1 MELNLVQ
8 NINLIFNLNHR
19 IREYKMRIFKVLFLS
34 ITLSLVFT
42 SSHKFN
48 QPFIDVAKSANP
60 SVVSIITEIEVTQRP
75 FNPFFNDPFFE
86 EFFPEFKQKGQ
97 TLGSGVI
104 IDKEGYII
112 TNNHVVDNADKIKV
126 ILYDKTELEAEIVGV
141 DPFSDLAVIKISS
154 NTIFPEINIG
164 DSNMLSV
171 GEWVVAIGSPFG
183 LHLNHTVT
191 AGIISAVG
199 RSNVISKLSYEDFI
213 QHDAAINPGNSGG
226 ALLNLDG
233 ELVGINTAIATD
245 GYSKSNAG
253 VGFAIPINQAKRVF
267 EDIINDG
274 EVSRGWLGVQIQG
287 IDDSMAEALNLE
299 SKEGAL
305 IVSVVEDSPADKAG
319 LKEDD
324 IIIRVDNKTI
334 ESDKDLMRTVSSK
347 HPGDFTN
354 FTIIREDQK
363 LRISVTLGT
372 RPLNDEVSSNDQRED
387 AENDVLGL
395 KVSNIKNRT
404 GVKITSVKNGS
415 AAYKNGLA
423 VNDIILKIGRTPTNS
438 IEDYE
443 EIIDK
448 YSVGDVIM
456 IRIERNGNQSVRA
469 FNIN

>member
-8 NINLIFNLNHR
+8 NINFIFSLKHI
-19 IREYKMRIFKVLFLS
+19 IRECEMRIFKILFIS
-34 ITLSLVFT
+34 ITLSLAFA
-42 SSHKFN
+42 SNHKFN

-60 SVVSIITEIEVTQRP
+60 SVVSIITEIEVTQRQ

-141 DPFSDLAVIKISS
+141 DPFSDLAVIKIT
-154 NTIFPEINIG
+154 NDTIFPEINIG
-164 DSNMLSV
+164 NSSILSV

-191 AGIISAVG
+191 AGIVSAVG

-287 IDDSMAEALNLE
+287 IDESIAEALNLE
-299 SKEGAL
+299 SKQGAL
-305 IVSVVEDSPADKAG
+305 IISVVEDSPADKAG
-319 LKEDD
+319 LREDD

-354 FTIIREDQK
+354 FAIIREDQK

-372 RPLNDEVSSNDQRED
+372 RPSNNEVDFNNESED
-387 AENDVLGL
+387 VEDDILGL
-395 KVSNIKNRT
+395 KISNIKNRN
-404 GVKITSVKNGS
+404 GVKIISVKNGS
-415 AAYKNGLA
+415 VAYKNGLA
-423 VNDIILKIGRTPTNS
+423 VNDIILKIGRTLINS

-443 EIIDK
+443 EVINK
-448 YSVGDVIM
+448 YSAGSIIM
-456 IRIERNGNQSVRA
+456 IRIERNGNPSVRA

>member
-1 MELNLVQ
+1 MKL
-8 NINLIFNLNHR
+8 
-19 IREYKMRIFKVLFLS
+19 FKFFYLS
-34 ITLSLVFT
+34 IIILSCVFANN
-42 SSHKFN
+42 HKFN
-48 QPFIDVAKSANP
+48 QPFIDVAESANP

-86 EFFPEFKQKGQ
+86 EFFPEFKQRGQ

-112 TNNHVVDNADKIKV
+112 TNNHVIDNADKIKV

-141 DPFSDLAVIKISS
+141 DPFSDLAVIKVNSDLVLSQISM
-154 NTIFPEINIG
+154 G

-191 AGIISAVG
+191 AGIVSAVG
-199 RSNVISKLSYEDFI
+199 RSNVISRLSYEDFI

-267 EDIINDG
+267 EDLINDG
-274 EVSRGWLGVQIQG
+274 EVSRGWLGVQIQA
-287 IDDSMAEALNLE
+287 IDESIAKALNLDN
-299 SKEGAL
+299 KEGAL

-319 LKEDD
+319 LEEDD
-324 IIIRVDNKTI
+324 IIIKVDNKI
-334 ESDKDLMRTVSSK
+334 IKSDKDLMRTVSSK

-354 FTIIREDQK
+354 FTIIREDQR
-363 LRISVTLGT
+363 LRISVTLGE
-372 RPLNDEVSSNDQRED
+372 RPTNGEMDSNNQNQQSESDL
-387 AENDVLGL
+387 LGI
-395 KVSNIKNRT
+395 KVSNTKNGE
-404 GVKITSVKNGS
+404 GVKIVSIENGS
-415 AAYKNGLA
+415 SAHQNGLI
-423 VNDIILKIGRTPTNS
+423 VSDIILKIARNKINS
-438 IEDYE
+438 VEDYE
-443 EIIDK
+443 NIIK
-448 YSVGDVIM
+448 QYSTGDVIM
-456 IRIERNGNQSVRA
+456 IRIQRNGNQSIRA

>member
-1 MELNLVQ
+1 MKLFK
-8 NINLIFNLNHR
+8 IF
-19 IREYKMRIFKVLFLS
+19 FLS
-34 ITLSLVFT
+34 IVFSFTFT
-42 SSHKFN
+42 SNYKFN

-112 TNNHVVDNADKIKV
+112 TNNHVIDNADKIKV
-126 ILYDKTELEAEIVGV
+126 ILYDKTELEAEIIGV
-141 DPFSDLAVIKISS
+141 DPFSDLAVIKVDTNI
-154 NTIFPEINIG
+154 ILPEIDMGN
-164 DSNMLSV
+164 SSMLSV

-191 AGIISAVG
+191 AGIVSAVG
-199 RSNVISKLSYEDFI
+199 RSNVISRLSYEDFI

-253 VGFAIPINQAKRVF
+253 VGFAIPIDQAKRVF
-267 EDIINDG
+267 EDLINDG
-274 EVSRGWLGVQIQG
+274 EVSRGWLGVQIQA
-287 IDDSMAEALNLE
+287 IDESIAEALDLDT
-299 SKEGAL
+299 KEGAL
-305 IVSVVEDSPADKAG
+305 IVSIVEDSPADNSG
-319 LKEDD
+319 LEEDD
-324 IIIRVDNKTI
+324 VIIRVDNKSI
-334 ESDKDLMRTVSSK
+334 KSDKDLMRTVSSK

-354 FTIIREDQK
+354 FTIIRGDEK
-363 LRISVTLGT
+363 LRISVTLGE
-372 RPLNDEVSSNDQRED
+372 RPSDGNVISKSSKESESDILGIRVSSTKDN
-387 AENDVLGL
+387 N
-395 KVSNIKNRT
+395 
-404 GVKITSVKNGS
+404 GVKIISIDKGS
-415 AAYKNGLA
+415 PAQKNGLA
-423 VNDIILKIGRTPTNS
+423 VNDVILKIARNKINS

-443 EIIDK
+443 NIIKRYDD
-448 YSVGDVIM
+448 GDVIM
-456 IRIERNGNQSVRA
+456 IRIERNGNQVIRA

>member
-1 MELNLVQ
+1 
-8 NINLIFNLNHR
+8 
-19 IREYKMRIFKVLFLS
+19 MRIFKIFFLT
-34 ITLSLVFT
+34 ITLSLAFA
-42 SSHKFN
+42 SNHKFN

-86 EFFPEFKQKGQ
+86 EFFPEFKQRGQ

-112 TNNHVVDNADKIKV
+112 TNNHVIDNADKIKV
-126 ILYDKTELEAEIVGV
+126 ILYDKRELEAEIIGV
-141 DPFSDLAVIKISS
+141 DPFSDLAVIKITSD
-154 NTIFPEINIG
+154 TVLPQIDIG

-191 AGIISAVG
+191 AGIVSAVG

-233 ELVGINTAIATD
+233 KLIGINTAIATD

-267 EDIINDG
+267 EDLINDG
-274 EVSRGWLGVQIQG
+274 EVSRGWLGVQIQA
-287 IDDSMAEALNLE
+287 IDESIAKALELE

-305 IVSVVEDSPADKAG
+305 IISVVKDSPADKAG

-324 IIIRVDNKTI
+324 VIIKVGNTPI

-354 FTIIREDQK
+354 FTIVRDDKK
-363 LRISVTLGT
+363 LRISVTLGV
-372 RPLNDEVSSNDQRED
+372 RPSQNGNSISDENKKTDYD
-387 AENDVLGL
+387 ILGL
-395 KVSNIKNRT
+395 KISDVEDGD
-404 GVKITSVKNGS
+404 GVKIASVEKES
-415 AAYKNGLA
+415 SAYKNGLA
-423 VNDIILKIGRTPTNS
+423 VNDVILKISRTKINS
-438 IEDYE
+438 VEDYYN
-443 EIIDK
+443 IIEQ
-448 YSVGDVIM
+448 YSAGDVIM
-456 IRIERNGNQSVRA
+456 VRIERNGNQSIRA